1 MGYRY
6 VAAFESIKNHEFSSL
21 SISLIALVERLY
33 CRRNNSEASMTKIR
47 RRIHKVHERASV
59 KSPSFLS
66 RFPRRPNKFL
76 SLASNRF
83 PTIID
88 YGDSEKERENFAR
101 VAKKRTRDYE
111 NKNTRPVHSLLFSSP
126 CFCRTGNRDANCGE
140 NVSHCRRAI
149 SVRASMTVNEK
160 GRETNV
166 YIRIYSRL
174 DSSHS
179 PFLIINSA
187 VSFIS
192 SITIFLSFFP
202 FDRGE
207 ISRRDHDFSF
217 LPLFFHPEISTRFYA
232 SAS

>member
-160 GRETNV
+160 GRETNI

-174 DSSHS
+174 AI
-179 PFLIINSA
+179 L
-187 VSFIS
+187 
-192 SITIFLSFFP
+192 
-202 FDRGE
+202 
-207 ISRRDHDFSF
+207 
-217 LPLFFHPEISTRFYA
+217 LPLIS
-232 SAS
+232 

>member
-88 YGDSEKERENFAR
+88 YGDSEKEREKFAR
-101 VAKKRTRDYE
+101 VAKNEHEITRI
-111 NKNTRPVHSLLFSSP
+111 KTLVPFILF
-126 CFCRTGNRDANCGE
+126 
-140 NVSHCRRAI
+140 
-149 SVRASMTVNEK
+149 
-160 GRETNV
+160 
-166 YIRIYSRL
+166 
-174 DSSHS
+174 
-179 PFLIINSA
+179 
-187 VSFIS
+187 
-192 SITIFLSFFP
+192 
-202 FDRGE
+202 
-207 ISRRDHDFSF
+207 FS
-217 LPLFFHPEISTRFYA
+217 LPLAFAVQVIAMQIAVRTFPIVGEQFL
-232 SAS
+232 